1 MKLLSLTI
9 AFFLSLGLCAQP
21 LVNKGFV
28 SVNNIIGAREAGLSG
43 FARSINDN
51 DLSLAVKNPTLL
63 NDELNGEAVFTYNPW
78 FEGISSGFAAYAF
91 QYKNFIILPSIA
103 YFSYG
108 QFDATDEL
116 GNVTGTFSARDL
128 QLSLASNYIIN
139 ERLRVGASLKY
150 FNSKYE
156 SQSASFVAMDLLAA
170 YANDEK
176 LFYATLGL
184 ENVGLS
190 LGKLGNEK
198 QALPVNLYLS
208 LSKKLANAPFRFL
221 LSFDQLNRW
230 NIIPEDIEVNNNNAF
245 GETEQENRNGFGR
258 TLFFHT
264 KLATELVITKNFLVR
279 VGYNYQR
286 REELKLAAVP
296 GVSGFTYGFEF
307 RVNRFRLAYARAR
320 YHAAFVSNYFT
331 ISTNINKF
339 K

>member
-1 MKLLSLTI
+1 MKLFTLIFFTLFGIS
-9 AFFLSLGLCAQP
+9 AFAQP
-21 LVNKGFV
+21 LVNKGFA
-28 SVNNIIGAREAGLSG
+28 SVNNIVGAREAALSG

-63 NDELNGEAVFTYNPW
+63 NEEIKGEAVFSYNPW
-78 FEGISSGFAAYAF
+78 FDGISSGFAAYAF
-91 QYKNFIILPSIA
+91 QYKNFIILPSVGF
-103 YFSYG
+103 FSYG

-128 QLSLASNYIIN
+128 QLSLGSNYIIN
-139 ERLRVGASLKY
+139 ERLRVGANIKY

-156 SQSASFVAMDLLAA
+156 SVGASFVAVDLLTA

-184 ENVGLS
+184 ENVGVA
-190 LGKLGNEK
+190 LGNLDSEN
-198 QALPVNLYLS
+198 QGVPANLYVS
-208 LSKKLANAPFRFL
+208 LSKKLANAPFRFIISL
-221 LSFDQLNRW
+221 NQLNRW
-230 NIIPEDIEVNNNNAF
+230 KIVPEGIEENNNNTF
-245 GETEQENRNGFGR
+245 GEAPTDQKIGFGR

-296 GVSGFTYGFEF
+296 GTSGFTYGFEF
-307 RVNRFRLAYARAR
+307 KVNRFRLAYARAR
-320 YHAAFVSNYFT
+320 YHAAFANNYFT